1 MPMPAHRKPR
11 FRDRTYAAFLFDL
24 DGTMLDSSSVVER
37 TWRAWAK
44 RHEIDPTNLL
54 VAAQGVRS
62 EDTIRR
68 FGPAGIDV
76 ARETAWFLGM
86 ELSDIEGVV
95 PIAGIG
101 ALVGSLHPETWAVVT
116 SASRVLA
123 ELRLRSVQLPIP
135 KTLITAEDVK
145 QGKPSPE
152 GYLKAATTLGVP
164 IGECLVFEDSAAG
177 VAAGKSAGAHVAI
190 LGNRV
195 PASEGTFT
203 IPDYH

>member
-1 MPMPAHRKPR
+1 MPTPDFRKPR

-24 DGTMLDSSSVVER
+24 DGTMLDSSPVIER
-37 TWRAWAK
+37 TWHAWAK
-44 RHEIDPTNLL
+44 RHAINPTDLL

-76 ARETAWFLGM
+76 AQEAAWFLGM

-101 ALVGSLHPETWAVVT
+101 TLIESLHPETWAVVT
-116 SASRVLA
+116 SASRLLA
-123 ELRLRSVQLPIP
+123 ELRLRTVRLPIP
-135 KTLITAEDVK
+135 GTLITAEDVT

-152 GYLKAATTLGVP
+152 GFLKAATALGVP
-164 IGECLVFEDSAAG
+164 IRECLVFEDSPAG
-177 VAAGKSAGAHVAI
+177 VAAGKAAGAHVAFV
-190 LGNRV
+190 GSQV
-195 PASEGTFT
+195 PASEGAFT
-203 IPDYH
+203 IPDYR